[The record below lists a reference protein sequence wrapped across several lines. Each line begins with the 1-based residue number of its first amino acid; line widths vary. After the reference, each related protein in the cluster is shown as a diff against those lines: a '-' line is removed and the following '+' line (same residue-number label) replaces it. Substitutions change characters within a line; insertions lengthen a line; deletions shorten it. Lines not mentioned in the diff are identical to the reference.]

1 MTNLKI
7 DGSAYFYMAS
17 HFDRNA
23 KQEINKVPSAHQTRA
38 RIAMFNAH
46 LVLQPISF
54 FFVAI
59 VQHCFK
65 VRKGLIFYQEVCDE
79 MKLNWYKPQIM
90 KLKYNTKLLV
100 ALKGFCSV
108 RSETRARKGEKE

>member
-1 MTNLKI
+1 MCNVFWAHDKLENRWFSI
-7 DGSAYFYMAS
+7 FLY
-17 HFDRNA
+17 DRNA

-79 MKLNWYKPQIM
+79 MKLN
-90 KLKYNTKLLV
+90 
-100 ALKGFCSV
+100 
-108 RSETRARKGEKE
+108 